1 MEGMAALRMTAAGG
15 GGDEEREQGQTVE
28 KEESA
33 SSSPQG
39 PEHLPL
45 ANYLYANAPD
55 DLICPITRRLLVES
69 VVLAGDGVTY
79 SRAAIEERL
88 ALHRK
93 RAWALNV
100 ELMGNVD
107 RSRTAY

>member
-1 MEGMAALRMTAAGG
+1 MAALCMTAAGG

-28 KEESA
+28 EESA

-39 PEHLPL
+39 PGPLPL
-45 ANYLYANAPD
+45 AVYLDANAPD
-55 DLICPITRRLLVES
+55 DLICPITQRLQVNP

-79 SRAAIEERL
+79 SRVAIEERL
-88 ALHRK
+88 VLHRE

-100 ELMGNVD
+100 ELMGSVD
-107 RSRTAY
+107 